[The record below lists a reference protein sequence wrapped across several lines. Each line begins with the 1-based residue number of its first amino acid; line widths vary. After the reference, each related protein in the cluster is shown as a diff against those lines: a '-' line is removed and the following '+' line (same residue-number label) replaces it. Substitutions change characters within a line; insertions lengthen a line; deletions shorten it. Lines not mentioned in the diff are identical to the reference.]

1 MIRDFLVDF
10 PSTQFGFIFCNFS
23 LHSFAA
29 LKLGLW
35 EVQAAGGECKTK
47 TRLIK
52 QQFTKNST
60 KQKRKNGRQD
70 SFV

>member
-10 PSTQFGFIFCNFS
+10 PSTQFGFIFCNFF

-47 TRLIK
+47 TRLIE